1 MADTKIDTP
10 PRPIPTPSL
19 VSQPFWDAANEG
31 KLMLQFDPETGQ
43 PQFWPRP
50 VAIQSGRTDLEWREV
65 SGRGK
70 LYGWTRVHVPA
81 RGFQELA
88 PYVLAS
94 VELEEGARITAR
106 LINADD
112 VELSQGM
119 AVRVAWERLSDEITS
134 YVFEPD
140 V

>member
-1 MADTKIDTP
+1 MADAKKGTP
-10 PRPIPTPSL
+10 PRPVPTPSL

-31 KLMLQFDPETGQ
+31 RLVLQFDPETGK

-50 VAIQSGRTDLEWREV
+50 VAVQSGRRDPEWREV
-65 SGRGK
+65 SGKGT
-70 LYGWTRVHVPA
+70 LYGWTRVHIPA
-81 RGFQELA
+81 RGFQDLA

-94 VELEEGARITAR
+94 VELDEGARITAR
-106 LINADD
+106 LVNVDAA
-112 VELSQGM
+112 ELTPGM
-119 AVRVAWERLSDEITS
+119 KVRIAWERLSDEINS

>member
-1 MADTKIDTP
+1 MADDKKPAP

-19 VSQPFWDAANEG
+19 VSQPFWEAANEG
-31 KLMLQFDPETGQ
+31 RLVLQFDPETGK

-50 VAIQSGRTDLEWREV
+50 VAVQSGRRDMEWREV
-65 SGRGK
+65 SGKGR
-70 LYGWTRVHVPA
+70 LHGWTRVHVPA

-94 VELEEGARITAR
+94 VELDEGARIVGR
-106 LINADD
+106 LVNADAD
-112 VELSQGM
+112 ALKPGM
-119 AVRVAWERLSDEITS
+119 AVRVAWERLSDEING

-140 V
+140 E